1 MADVA
6 DSISQI
12 WLLELADR
20 YESVNQGVPSLLAN
34 YRCKRGHRPG
44 IARSLGRQVGSDGD
58 KREMKPPTHR
68 QRQIMQRRRRMDQGL
83 YLAGLTQND
92 REFTGKM
99 LDRSRGS
106 DGDMTYRLT
115 ETGLEAKKAPVR
127 IS

>member
-1 MADVA
+1 
-6 DSISQI
+6 
-12 WLLELADR
+12 
-20 YESVNQGVPSLLAN
+20 
-34 YRCKRGHRPG
+34 
-44 IARSLGRQVGSDGD
+44 
-58 KREMKPPTHR
+58 
-68 QRQIMQRRRRMDQGL
+68 MQRRRRMDQGL